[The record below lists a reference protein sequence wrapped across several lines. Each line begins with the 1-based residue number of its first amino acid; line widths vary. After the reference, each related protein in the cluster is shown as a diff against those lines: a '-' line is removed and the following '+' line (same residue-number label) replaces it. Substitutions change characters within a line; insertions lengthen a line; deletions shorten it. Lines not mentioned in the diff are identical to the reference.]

1 MAASSLR
8 KLTPLLVAMSAAL
21 LADSA
26 AAQSP
31 REDPAAAKETDFG
44 KTALFD
50 ADIPEGLSPEDWNIS
65 SLGLFCGTKVIHPG
79 RVVAYVYGIGSDKP
93 LEASFDIDGKITD
106 LTLKPFNDVPL
117 APLDGDFIRRFLRA
131 KSVSIQLKDYG
142 APRPD
147 RIKLE
152 HVESR
157 LKSALK
163 KCFKF

>member
-1 MAASSLR
+1 MF
-8 KLTPLLVAMSAAL
+8 PAL
-21 LADSA
+21 LADSV

-31 REDPAAAKETDFG
+31 RREDSAAAKETDFG

-50 ADIPEGLSPEDWNIS
+50 ADIPEGLPAKDWNIGN
-65 SLGLFCGTKVIHPG
+65 LGLFCGTKIIHPG
-79 RVVAYVYGIGSDKP
+79 RVVAYVYGIEDERLRSGKP
-93 LEASFDIDGKITD
+93 LEASFDIDGNITD
-106 LTLKPFNDVPL
+106 LTLKPFNDVAL
-117 APLDGDFIRRFLRA
+117 APLDGDFVRRFLRA
-131 KSVSIQLKDYG
+131 KSVSIQVKDHG